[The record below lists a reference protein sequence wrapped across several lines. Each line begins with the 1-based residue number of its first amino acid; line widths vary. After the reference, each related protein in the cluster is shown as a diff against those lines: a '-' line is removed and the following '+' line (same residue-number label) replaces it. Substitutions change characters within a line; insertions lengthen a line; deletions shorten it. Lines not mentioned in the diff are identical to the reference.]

1 MDISGLAQAGFLPAA
16 YFESEKEMDTV
27 LAPTRIDANGNV
39 DTRSVLE
46 RDKAAGVD
54 DIGTSHE
61 GRVGG
66 STYGMMART
75 RFNFIMTKVN
85 DTVAGMDERYTQ
97 TMNEIASERPELA
110 AKDWDFTVNEDN
122 EIEII
127 EGENSLTESEIEY
140 LQEKLEGFAE
150 EFGTVAEG
158 LSAAYQTYKEAGS
171 GAPDHLRY
179 DLKRENFAEVFRGRE
194 FMTMDKPDLNNAG
207 YDIIGNMSGQLMQ
220 RGADLKLDLPQDSN
234 VRVDVK
240 V

>member
-1 MDISGLAQAGFLPAA
+1 MDSI
-16 YFESEKEMDTV
+16 

-46 RDKAAGVD
+46 RDKTAGVD
-54 DIGTSHE
+54 DSGTSHE

-66 STYGMMART
+66 STYGMTART
-75 RFNFIMTKVN
+75 RFNFIITKVN
-85 DTVAGMDERYTQ
+85 DIVAGMDERYTQ
-97 TMNEIASERPELA
+97 TMDEIASERPELA
-110 AKDWDFTVNEDN
+110 AKDWYFTVNEDN

-140 LQEKLEGFAE
+140 LQEKLEGFGE
-150 EFGTVAEG
+150 EFGVIAEG
-158 LSAAYQTYKEAGS
+158 LSATYQTNKEAGS

-179 DLKRENFAEVFRGRE
+179 DLKRENFSEVFRGRE

-207 YDIIGNMSGQLMQ
+207 YDIIGNMSGRLMQ
-220 RGADLKLDLPQDSN
+220 RGVDLKLDLPQDPN
-234 VRVDVK
+234 IRGDVK